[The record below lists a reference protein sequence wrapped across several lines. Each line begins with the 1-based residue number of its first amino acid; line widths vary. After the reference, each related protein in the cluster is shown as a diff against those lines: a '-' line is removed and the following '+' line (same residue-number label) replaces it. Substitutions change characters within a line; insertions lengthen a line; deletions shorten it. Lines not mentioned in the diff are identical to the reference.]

1 MPDLTQEPKP
11 YPLDRRVLTERSKRS
26 RRIGPLQLEP
36 QLKIERQASDRTSVP
51 DRTSI
56 PDRTSVPDQ
65 TGARVWNHPGERQPT
80 DDLTRTQPTRPISP
94 TPLAQTREEV
104 TELRGMISTFIDK
117 SRNQEIAYRTIA
129 NRIYQAEREL
139 AEHRASAREINQ
151 LPSSPPRG
159 MPNSLNHVAFSTLEF
174 PSARSGR
181 YVREN

>member
-1 MPDLTQEPKP
+1 MEPCNQESVTSILPDLTQEPKP

-65 TGARVWNHPGERQPT
+65 TGARVWNHPGERHAA
-80 DDLTRTQPTRPISP
+80 DDLIRPQSTRPISP

-104 TELRGMISTFIDK
+104 TELRGMVLSLIDETRSQK
-117 SRNQEIAYRTIA
+117 AAYRAIA
-129 NRIYQAEREL
+129 KRLDQAE
-139 AEHRASAREINQ
+139 
-151 LPSSPPRG
+151 
-159 MPNSLNHVAFSTLEF
+159 
-174 PSARSGR
+174 
-181 YVREN
+181 